1 MRRERQD
8 GKNDC
13 KCVRYG
19 CINGILCRWYR
30 NFGENDTSWSHKPAQ
45 QKCRHLS
52 KKQEQINDSC
62 ILVRVNILGKPMT
75 PRAPHSMEQIH
86 EIQRT
91 FARAKSPPCRKIGS
105 RMHASFLLFVG
116 AAGTFTKIDATF
128 RFHGFLVHSRH
139 IRKPPIATNIH
150 MHEKR
155 YGNNDQGPTTSRNS
169 HLINLSN
176 CPQNAG
182 QAAQTLRA
190 KARRFENQLK
200 SITEITIDLISNRDT
215 D

>member
-1 MRRERQD
+1 MRINGRRARQD

-19 CINGILCRWYR
+19 CINGMSCRWYR

-62 ILVRVNILGKPMT
+62 MLVRVNILGKPMT
-75 PRAPHSMEQIH
+75 PERLIPWSRSMKYNAHSLVRSLH
-86 EIQRT
+86 
-91 FARAKSPPCRKIGS
+91 
-105 RMHASFLLFVG
+105 HAEKLALACMLLSYFLL
-116 AAGTFTKIDATF
+116 ARPELSSKIDATF
-128 RFHGFLVHSRH
+128 HFRGLVVHSRH
-139 IRKPPIATNIH
+139 IRRLPIATNIH

-155 YGNNDQGPTTSRNS
+155 YGNNDRGPTISRNS

-182 QAAQTLRA
+182 QHKLAGA
-190 KARRFENQLK
+190 KIRE
-200 SITEITIDLISNRDT
+200 SIKINN
-215 D
+215 